1 MADVFPKREDEERP
15 LDLDPDTAPE
25 QIGVY
30 DRPERTGA
38 RGVNVMMLLV
48 IFVLLVVAYFVL
60 VSIL

>member
-1 MADVFPKREDEERP
+1 MADVYPNREDEERP
-15 LDLDPDTAPE
+15 LDLDPEAAPD

-30 DRPERTGA
+30 DRPERAGA